1 MSIIQWL
8 YYLWIRRWYHF
19 HSVRNRHPHAC
30 GEMWGGSK
38 KDNRLNVNKSP
49 QANDDE
55 THVMVIQ
62 KSQTEEKLTFQIGK
76 ETITE
81 SESEKLLGIHVS
93 NNLRW
98 EQHLSPLLPKL
109 RHRLFTLR
117 RIKGKLPNHLLK
129 RVADGI
135 FMSQVRYGL
144 PLYCPVKMKE
154 EDPTPGWID
163 KLTVAFND
171 CLRLITG
178 NTRQDHTS
186 IKNMLEELDWLS
198 LNQLSA
204 ETRLI
209 QAWNTAHVE
218 DYCLQDTLTKRRK
231 GSYSTRGSEVD
242 HFEPGEDNRITSSGS
257 FVNQTAKLWN
267 QAPIQIKSAT
277 TLEQAKSLIRSYVK
291 TLPIS

>member
-1 MSIIQWL
+1 M
-8 YYLWIRRWYHF
+8 
-19 HSVRNRHPHAC
+19 
-30 GEMWGGSK
+30 
-38 KDNRLNVNKSP
+38 
-49 QANDDE
+49 
-55 THVMVIQ
+55 
-62 KSQTEEKLTFQIGK
+62 
-76 ETITE
+76 
-81 SESEKLLGIHVS
+81 
-93 NNLRW
+93 
-98 EQHLSPLLPKL
+98 
-109 RHRLFTLR
+109 R

-144 PLYCPVKMKE
+144 PLYCPVKIKE
-154 EDPTPGWID
+154 EDPTPGCID
-163 KLTVAFND
+163 KLSVAFND

-198 LNQLSA
+198 LNQLSL

-257 FVNQTAKLWN
+257 FVN
-267 QAPIQIKSAT
+267 
-277 TLEQAKSLIRSYVK
+277 TLKNTYFLKVF
-291 TLPIS
+291 T

>member
-1 MSIIQWL
+1 M
-8 YYLWIRRWYHF
+8 
-19 HSVRNRHPHAC
+19 
-30 GEMWGGSK
+30 
-38 KDNRLNVNKSP
+38 
-49 QANDDE
+49 
-55 THVMVIQ
+55 
-62 KSQTEEKLTFQIGK
+62 
-76 ETITE
+76 
-81 SESEKLLGIHVS
+81 
-93 NNLRW
+93 
-98 EQHLSPLLPKL
+98 
-109 RHRLFTLR
+109 
-117 RIKGKLPNHLLK
+117 
-129 RVADGI
+129 ADGI

-144 PLYCPVKMKE
+144 PLYCPVKIKE
-154 EDPTPGWID
+154 EDPTPGCID

-186 IKNMLEELDWLS
+186 IKNMLEELGWLS

-242 HFEPGEDNRITSSGS
+242 HFEPGKDNRITSSGS

>member
-1 MSIIQWL
+1 M
-8 YYLWIRRWYHF
+8 
-19 HSVRNRHPHAC
+19 
-30 GEMWGGSK
+30 
-38 KDNRLNVNKSP
+38 
-49 QANDDE
+49 
-55 THVMVIQ
+55 
-62 KSQTEEKLTFQIGK
+62 GK

-81 SESEKLLGIHVS
+81 SESEKLLSIHVS

-154 EDPTPGWID
+154 EDPTPGCI
-163 KLTVAFND
+163 
-171 CLRLITG
+171 
-178 NTRQDHTS
+178 
-186 IKNMLEELDWLS
+186 DWLS

-218 DYCLQDTLTKRRK
+218 DHCLQDTLTKRRK

-267 QAPIQIKSAT
+267 QTPIQIKSAT